1 MLHEQQLMIDKL
13 SDKVNNLLTII
24 STQKYTDNE
33 RNGNIENIEIQIT
46 PDFTQQTFE
55 LLTHLNQKFDKM
67 FPAKPEI
74 TKEQIINNYPC

>member
-33 RNGNIENIEIQIT
+33 RTGNIENIEIQIT